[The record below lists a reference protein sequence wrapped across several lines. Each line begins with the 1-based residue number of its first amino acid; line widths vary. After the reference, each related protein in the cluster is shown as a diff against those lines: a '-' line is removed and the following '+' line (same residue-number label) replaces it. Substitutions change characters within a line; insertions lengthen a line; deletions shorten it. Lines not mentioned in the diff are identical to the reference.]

1 VVMLVIPS
9 LSLMNGK
16 CVILERGDEARKIEI
31 SSNPVEAA
39 ETWKNQGVQRVHLI
53 DIDGARAGKLVNIDI
68 IEKIAKKVPL
78 QVGGGIRNIADAER
92 VVSTGSKIIL
102 GSSVI
107 KNPELLMELQG
118 FRESLLIS
126 IDSKDGKV
134 VLEGWLETT
143 KLDPFKLAKKI
154 EKFTSGIIFTA
165 TERDG
170 MMDGP
175 DFDAIKKMVTAV
187 KVPIYANGGISS
199 LDDIRQLKEAGAY
212 AAVVGR
218 AFYDQKINYNE
229 AANIARF

>member
-1 VVMLVIPS
+1 MIVIPS
-9 LSLMNGK
+9 LSLMDGK
-16 CVILERGDEARKIEI
+16 CVILEKGDETKKFEV
-31 SSNPVEAA
+31 SGNPLEMA
-39 ETWKNQGVQRVHLI
+39 ETWKNLGAPRIHMI
-53 DIDGARAGKLVNIDI
+53 DIDGARDGRLVNIEI

-118 FRESLLIS
+118 FKNSLLIS
-126 IDSKDGKV
+126 VDSKDGKV

-154 EKFTSGIIFTA
+154 ENYASGIIFTA
-165 TERDG
+165 IERDG
-170 MMDGP
+170 TMQGP
-175 DFDAIKKMVTAV
+175 DFDAIKKMVGTV

-199 LDDIRQLKEAGAY
+199 LDDIKQLKECGVH
-212 AAVVGR
+212 AAIFGR
-218 AFYDQKINYNE
+218 AFYAQKVNYADAVN
-229 AANIARF
+229 AARF